1 MPSPP
6 VGGAQAQAGSAR
18 PRIPNG
24 CRTESPCGTENRSPK
39 KRGTRHRIAE
49 KKQNTARQ
57 PLPRMIAPVPALPAR
72 FSPAFAAVVSPAGKG
87 PSLQF
92 YSHSICL
99 CADILPAP
107 VLCSENRGIRRRS
120 PQARGRFH
128 VHPPLRHKA
137 GQFIIIKRYSSPNT
151 DCNGPKYPLDK
162 DRPHLR
168 KSGQPHPAVRSRR
181 RVSSGFGN

>member
-1 MPSPP
+1 MHTVCHSILFPNFFIPKLNGVVHKTVWRVTRLQRIAHMPGTGGKDFAATFRGIKLTSFKRLCDKIVPSPP

-87 PSLQF
+87 PSPQF
-92 YSHSICL
+92 YSHSI
-99 CADILPAP
+99 
-107 VLCSENRGIRRRS
+107 
-120 PQARGRFH
+120 
-128 VHPPLRHKA
+128 
-137 GQFIIIKRYSSPNT
+137 
-151 DCNGPKYPLDK
+151 
-162 DRPHLR
+162 
-168 KSGQPHPAVRSRR
+168 
-181 RVSSGFGN
+181 